1 VARDTV
7 VTMDDREVLEAFV
20 EGGAQRAFGPT
31 LHVEGDALFLDG
43 WWHAAFRMAHDTFI
57 VRDEEAPE
65 GSDALE
71 QVRSALAA
79 RGLNMVGVDLPLI
92 QAVTYTEL
100 IVGDLSWELWA
111 TNLDAGT
118 QAIVARASGESF
130 LDNALDS
137 QSSRAD
143 LSTELGGARRLAGLP
158 ATLIVTVGLTESD
171 AGLLAGALPD
181 CAWECRALGE
191 LTPEECSS
199 LFPTIVVVDAR
210 SPAGLKFIAGLRGNS
225 WGRSVPL
232 AALVGGDAGQE
243 GPDLVLD
250 PAAGAQ
256 QWSERLRILLP

>member
-1 VARDTV
+1 VVRDTV
-7 VTMDDREVLEAFV
+7 FAVDDREVLEAFV
-20 EGGAQRAFGPT
+20 EGGAKRAFGPT
-31 LHVEGDALFLDG
+31 LHVEGDALLLDG

-57 VRDEEAPE
+57 VRDEETPD

-71 QVRSALAA
+71 QVRSALGA
-79 RGLNMVGVDLPLI
+79 RGLNMVGVNLPLI
-92 QAVTYTEL
+92 QAVTYTEI

-111 TNLDAGT
+111 TTLDAGT
-118 QAIVARASGESF
+118 QAVAARASGESF

-137 QSSRAD
+137 QPSTAD

-158 ATLIVTVGLTESD
+158 ATLIVTVGLTD
-171 AGLLAGALPD
+171 TDTGLLAGALPE
-181 CAWECRALGE
+181 CSWECRALGE

-210 SPAGLKFIAGLRGNS
+210 SPAGLTFITGLRSNA

-232 AALVGGDAGQE
+232 AALVQGDADQGS
-243 GPDLVLD
+243 PDLVLD